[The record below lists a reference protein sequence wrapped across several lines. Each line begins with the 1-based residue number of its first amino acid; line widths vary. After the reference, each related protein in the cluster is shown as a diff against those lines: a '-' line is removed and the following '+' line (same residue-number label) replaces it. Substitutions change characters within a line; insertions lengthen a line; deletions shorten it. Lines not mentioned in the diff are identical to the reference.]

1 MYLRLGLAR
10 VLVIFLLTSEA
21 STKYVVVDQE
31 DQSENNGLI
40 NVADNF
46 FPWNRYIDWMY
57 VYDDIFII
65 YNIEKSIQTTDF

>member
-65 YNIEKSIQTTDF
+65 